1 LLRLAHWSRP
11 AAARFNAAG
20 GLPFAAVMAKSAPNF
35 PENATRAMNG
45 RQFIYHMQGLT
56 KTYPGNRKVLE
67 NIHLSFYPD
76 AKIGVLGVNGSGK
89 STLLRIM
96 AGIDKEFVGEG
107 WVAQGAR
114 VGYLEQ
120 EPQLDPKLSVRDNVM
135 QGVAAKKALLD
146 RYNEIAA
153 NYTEE
158 TAEEMAKLQDEIDSK
173 NLWEL
178 DSQVDLAMDALRCPP
193 DDADVMKLSGGER
206 RRVALCRLLL
216 DQPDLL
222 LLDEPTN
229 HLDAESVHWLEGH
242 LRDYPGAI
250 LIVTHDRY
258 FLDNVTGWIL
268 ELDRGRGIPYQG
280 NYSAWLVQKQKR
292 LEQEGREEAAHQR
305 TLAREQEWISA
316 SPKARQAKS
325 KARYERYEELLKK
338 ASEKQTQTAQI
349 IIPVAE
355 RLGQNVVD
363 FDRLRKGYGNNL
375 LIDDLTFKLPAGG
388 IVGVIG
394 PNGAGKT
401 TLFRMITGQE
411 KPDSGTIKI
420 GESVQLG
427 YVDQSRDALDGS
439 KNVWEEI
446 SNGQD
451 IILLGK
457 KEVNSRG
464 YVSAFN
470 FKGGDQQKKV
480 GSLSGGE
487 RNRVHLAKML
497 KTGANLLL
505 LDEPTND
512 LDVDTLRALEEALED
527 FAGCAVIIS
536 HDRWF
541 LDRIAT
547 HILAFEGDSHVEWF
561 EGNFQDYEKDK
572 MRRLGEDSIM
582 PKRIKYKKFS
592 R

>member
-1 LLRLAHWSRP
+1 
-11 AAARFNAAG
+11 
-20 GLPFAAVMAKSAPNF
+20 MA
-35 PENATRAMNG
+35 
-45 RQFIYHMQGLT
+45 RQFVYFMQGLT
-56 KTYPGNRKVLE
+56 KSYPTRKVLD
-67 NIHLSFYPD
+67 NVHLSFYPD

-89 STLLRIM
+89 STLLKIM
-96 AGIDKEFVGEG
+96 AGLDKEYNGEA
-107 WVAQGAR
+107 WVAEGAR

-120 EPQLDPKLSVRDNVM
+120 EPHLDPALNVRENVM
-135 QGVAAKKALLD
+135 LGVAKQKAILD
-146 RYNEIAA
+146 RYNELAM
-153 NYTEE
+153 NYSEE
-158 TAEEMAKLQDEIDSK
+158 TADEMTKLQDEIEAAGLWDLDSK
-173 NLWEL
+173 
-178 DSQVDLAMDALRCPP
+178 VDQAMDALRCPP
-193 DDADVMKLSGGER
+193 DDADVTKLSGGER
-206 RRVALCRLLL
+206 RRVALCKLLL
-216 DQPDLL
+216 DQPELL

-229 HLDAESVHWLEGH
+229 HLDAESVSWLEGH
-242 LRDYPGAI
+242 LRNYPGAI

-268 ELDRGRGIPYQG
+268 ELDRGKGIPYEG
-280 NYSAWLVQKQKR
+280 NYSSWLVQKQKR
-292 LEQEGREEAAHQR
+292 LEQEGREDAAHQK
-305 TLAREQEWISA
+305 TLAREQEWIAS

-325 KARYERYEELLKK
+325 KARYQRYEDLLKQ
-338 ASEKQTQTAQI
+338 ASEKQAQTAQI
-349 IIPVAE
+349 TIPVAE

-363 FDRLRKGYGNNL
+363 FEGLTKSFGDRM
-375 LIDDLTFKLPAGG
+375 LIENLTFKLPPGG

-394 PNGAGKT
+394 ANGAGKT

-411 KPDSGTIKI
+411 KPDQGTITV
-420 GESVQLG
+420 GESVHLG
-427 YVDQSRDALDGS
+427 YVDQSRDDLDGK

-446 SNGQD
+446 SGGNEL
-451 IILLGK
+451 ILLGK
-457 KEVNSRG
+457 REVNSRG
-464 YVSAFN
+464 YCSSFN
-470 FKGGDQQKKV
+470 FKGADQQKKV

-497 KTGANLLL
+497 KSGANVLL

-547 HILAFEGDSHVEWF
+547 HILSFEGDSHVEWF

-572 MRRLGEDSIM
+572 MRRLGQDSII
-582 PKRIKYKKFS
+582 PHRVKYKKLT

>member
-1 LLRLAHWSRP
+1 
-11 AAARFNAAG
+11 
-20 GLPFAAVMAKSAPNF
+20 
-35 PENATRAMNG
+35 MNG
-45 RQFIYHMQGLT
+45 RQFIYHMEGLT

-96 AGIDKEFVGEG
+96 AGIDKEYVGEG
-107 WVAQGAR
+107 WVAEGAR

-120 EPQLDPKLSVRDNVM
+120 EPQLDQTLSVRENVM

-153 NYTEE
+153 NYSDE
-158 TAEEMAKLQDEIDSK
+158 TADEMAKLQDEIDAK

-193 DDADVMKLSGGER
+193 DDADITKLSGGER

-216 DQPDLL
+216 SQPELL

-229 HLDAESVHWLEGH
+229 HLDAESVNWLEGH
-242 LRDYPGAI
+242 LRNYPGAI

-280 NYSAWLVQKQKR
+280 NYSAWLVGKQKR
-292 LEQEGREEAAHQR
+292 LEQEGREDAAHQR
-305 TLAREQEWISA
+305 TLQREQEWISA

-325 KARYERYEELLKK
+325 KARYERYEELLKQ

-349 IIPVAE
+349 VIPVAE

-363 FDRLRKGYGNNL
+363 FESLRKGYGNNL

-411 KPDSGTIKI
+411 KPDAGTIKV

-427 YVDQSRDALDGS
+427 YVDQSRDALDGK

-446 SNGQD
+446 SNSQD

-497 KTGANLLL
+497 KSGANLLL

-547 HILAFEGDSHVEWF
+547 HILAFEGESHVEWF

-582 PKRIKYKKFS
+582 PKRIKYKKFA

>member
-1 LLRLAHWSRP
+1 
-11 AAARFNAAG
+11 
-20 GLPFAAVMAKSAPNF
+20 MA
-35 PENATRAMNG
+35 
-45 RQFIYHMQGLT
+45 RQFIYHMQGLS
-56 KTYPGNRKVLE
+56 KTYPGNRKVLD
-67 NIHLSFYPD
+67 NVHLQFYPD
-76 AKIGVLGVNGSGK
+76 AKIGVLGVNGAGK

-96 AGIDKEFVGEG
+96 AGIDKEYSGEA

-114 VGYLEQ
+114 VGYLPQ
-120 EPQLDPKLSVRDNVM
+120 EPQLDPEKSVRDNVM
-135 QGVAAKKALLD
+135 EGVAPQKAIVD
-146 RYNEIAA
+146 RYNELAV
-153 NYTEE
+153 NYSDE
-158 TAEEMAKLQDEIDSK
+158 TADEMTKLQDEIEAKGLWDLDSK
-173 NLWEL
+173 
-178 DSQVDLAMDALRCPP
+178 VDLAMEALRCPP
-193 DDADVMKLSGGER
+193 DEADVTKLSGGER

-216 DQPDLL
+216 EQPELL

-229 HLDAESVHWLEGH
+229 HLDAESVSWLEGH
-242 LRDYPGAI
+242 LRNYPGAI

-268 ELDRGRGIPYQG
+268 ELDRGRGIPYEG
-280 NYSAWLVQKQKR
+280 NYSSWLVQKQKR
-292 LEQEGREEAAHQR
+292 LQQEGREEAAHQR
-305 TLAREQEWISA
+305 TLAREQEWISS
-316 SPKARQAKS
+316 SPRARQAKS

-349 IIPVAE
+349 VIPVAE
-355 RLGQNVVD
+355 RLGQHVVD
-363 FDRLRKGYGNNL
+363 FTGLKKGFGGNL
-375 LIDDLTFKLPAGG
+375 LIDDLTFKLPPGG
-388 IVGVIG
+388 IVGIIG

-401 TLFRMITGQE
+401 TLFRMITKQE
-411 KPDSGTIKI
+411 KPDEGTITI
-420 GESVQLG
+420 GDSVQLG
-427 YVDQSRDALDGS
+427 YVDQSRDSLDAK

-446 SNGQD
+446 SGGLDQ
-451 IILLGK
+451 LMLGK
-457 KEVNSRG
+457 REVNSRG

-470 FKGGDQQKKV
+470 FKGADQQKKV
-480 GSLSGGE
+480 GQLSGGE

-497 KTGANLLL
+497 KSGANVLL

-572 MRRLGEDSIM
+572 MRRMGTESIV
-582 PKRIKYKKFS
+582 PQRIKYKKFS